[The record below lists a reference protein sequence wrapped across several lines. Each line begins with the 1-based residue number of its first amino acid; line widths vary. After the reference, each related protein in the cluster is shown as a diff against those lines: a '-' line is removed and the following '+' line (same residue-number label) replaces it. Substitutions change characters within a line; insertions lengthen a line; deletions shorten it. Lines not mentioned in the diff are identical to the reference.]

1 MKREPLQ
8 HILGSQPSRHI
19 TVRVTA
25 DAMVPRPGTEFL
37 VEGALD
43 LFPHDAR
50 RPLAVDLGTGTGC
63 IACAIASERP
73 DVEVIALDASPR
85 AAMLARENVAA
96 LGLSAR
102 VAVEV
107 SELFSALGE
116 RRADVIVSN
125 PPYLP
130 TSLIATLT
138 PEVRQY
144 DPRGALDGGPDGLR
158 VIRRIVAEAPQR
170 LLAGGAPAL
179 ETSAAPQGR
188 PGGGPLAEAGVA
200 AGGTRAAP
208 A

>member
-25 DAMVPRPGTEFL
+25 DAMVPRPETEL
-37 VEGALD
+37 LAERALD
-43 LFPHDAR
+43 LVPRDAR
-50 RPLAVDLGTGTGC
+50 RALAVDLGTGTGC

-73 DVEVIALDASPR
+73 DAEVIALDASTR

-102 VAVEV
+102 VSVEV
-107 SELFSALGE
+107 SELFAALGE
-116 RRADVIVSN
+116 RRADVIIFN

-130 TSLIATLT
+130 TSLIAALP

-158 VIRRIVAEAPQR
+158 VIRRLVADAPQR
-170 LLAGGAPAL
+170 LVPGRARLPA
-179 ETSAAPQGR
+179 AF
-188 PGGGPLAEAGVA
+188 
-200 AGGTRAAP
+200 
-208 A
+208 